1 LNTSSVTDNELAI
14 RRFEGARAIPVL
26 SIYSLAGQAE
36 FCPPLDTS
44 LLAALVAEVEG
55 SAYVPPSDQVATL
68 RATLQELA
76 KDATEQYERELCD
89 ELNSAHI
96 SFQYHTTDDWC
107 SFTDYYAETTESS
120 TSDSSVLSNQSF
132 TSPLGFLQAALPHI
146 PPSKLRRALSDAD
159 SGDGIDV
166 DMESVVENLLTNEY
180 LRELEERGLD
190 GLDDDQ
196 AHDPEDEGIW
206 HLVGAK
212 KKAQLPSPS
221 KKSPKKKNARGKTIT
236 VVDIRQRHHIP
247 IQTAEPFSKSQR
259 DIWSQISSLSE
270 HLATLLPPHQ
280 PNFFQPYFH
289 SPSYS
294 SPAQAVRAALSDIV
308 EKKSPRSPKS
318 PLTSESALF
327 TLLDVV
333 RDSPAYATLNPERR
347 STVCSDAQLALT
359 ATQECGDRAIDIVQ
373 FLLELELDLQQGSL
387 AMGAY
392 HLPQSAVSPTSTSS
406 LLSSPTS
413 PTPKSPVRTTNGAGL
428 LPPRD
433 SPPSPQSPTK
443 RKPNSLTA
451 SQNAGALE
459 WQIVAPRK
467 PPPDNGPHPLSLSI
481 PAYNGPRSTGNAK
494 VRGAG
499 NGLGKGGK
507 GDVGE
512 LTATRRHMRRH
523 MTESWK
529 KRAELLREASKAWR
543 AGNAKSR
550 GGEVAQYLA
559 ERVSLPSGKRWLS
572 VCVLMCGL
580 LLCLGA

>member
-1 LNTSSVTDNELAI
+1 M
-14 RRFEGARAIPVL
+14 
-26 SIYSLAGQAE
+26 
-36 FCPPLDTS
+36 DTS
-44 LLAALVAEVEG
+44 LLAALVAEVES
-55 SAYVPPSDQVATL
+55 SAHIPPPDQVATL

-96 SFQYHTTDDWC
+96 SSQYHTTDDWC

-146 PPSKLRRALSDAD
+146 PPSKLRRALNDAD
-159 SGDGIDV
+159 SGDGIEV
-166 DMESVVENLLTNEY
+166 DMEFVVENLLTNEY

-190 GLDDDQ
+190 GLDDEE
-196 AHDPEDEGIW
+196 AHDPGEEGIW
-206 HLVGAK
+206 HLVGTK

-236 VVDIRQRHHIP
+236 VVDIRQRQHMP
-247 IQTAEPFSKSQR
+247 IQTAEPFSQSQP
-259 DIWSQISSLSE
+259 DMWSQISSLSE

-280 PNFFQPYFH
+280 PSFFQPYFH
-289 SPSYS
+289 SPNYS
-294 SPAQAVRAALSDIV
+294 SPAQAVRAALSDIL
-308 EKKSPRSPKS
+308 ERNKSPQSPKS
-318 PLTSESALF
+318 PRTSESALF
-327 TLLDVV
+327 TLLDVI
-333 RDSPAYATLNPERR
+333 RGFPAYATLTPERR
-347 STVCSDAQLALT
+347 STVFSDAQLALT

-373 FLLELELDLQQGSL
+373 LLLELELDLQTGSL
-387 AMGAY
+387 EMGAY
-392 HLPQSAVSPTSTSS
+392 HIPQSAVSPTSTSS

-413 PTPKSPVRTTNGAGL
+413 PTAKSPVRTTNGAGL
-428 LPPRD
+428 PSPRD

-451 SQNAGALE
+451 SQNTGTLE

-467 PPPDNGPHPLSLSI
+467 PPPNNGPHPLSLSI
-481 PAYNGPRSTGNAK
+481 PAYNGRRGTGNAK

-512 LTATRRHMRRH
+512 LIATRRDMRRH

-529 KRAELLREASKAWR
+529 KQSELLCEASKAWR

-559 ERVSLPSGKRWLS
+559 ERVSLPSRKRWCS
-572 VCVLMCGL
+572 VDMLMRGL
-580 LLCLGA
+580 LSCLGA